1 LIIFFA
7 ALPPDVREVFD
18 LPGADFPFSLGLC
31 PMRAKLSCKLLKNGG
46 INLSKTISILEG
58 EINVTTRI

>member
-1 LIIFFA
+1 MYNLLPLGGFAELSSLILA
-7 ALPPDVREVFD
+7 HM
-18 LPGADFPFSLGLC
+18 GSS